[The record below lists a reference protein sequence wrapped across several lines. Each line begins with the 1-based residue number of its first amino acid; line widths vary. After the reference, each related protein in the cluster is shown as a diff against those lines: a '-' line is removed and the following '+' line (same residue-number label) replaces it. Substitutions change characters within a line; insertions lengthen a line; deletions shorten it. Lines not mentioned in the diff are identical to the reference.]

1 MQRLFLLLAT
11 AASMALAAGSPST
24 LFNVFPATVA
34 PGDAITTA
42 APSLFLSESLVA
54 ITLYNE
60 HDQTAVA
67 CLSNP
72 QLNSGT
78 CLPNTTVVVPAPQPI
93 QFTQIIQVTATSVL
107 FVMSQAA
114 ASLVAYVDTS
124 GVRWNEDRYN
134 CTGPVAYDPRTDLV
148 IVSVGHEL
156 SKTPDTIYTVRVQT
170 ASLEWFMTLSNS
182 TAFDSSQF
190 GSAMFIVFGR
200 VWFTYAQT
208 LYGVDVANGFGHG
221 RNNSVVIEAP
231 CGLRLP
237 LSNVPGCPLCVTPF
251 TVNLMN
257 PKYDSTN
264 LTTLAVSGKANSTG
278 AFAMCGYTLLPGVV
292 NVTQRWY
299 NPGVTGDDFVPT
311 LPFVTL
317 SAASSTHGNR
327 SRDIFFASGRY
338 LGTQHA
344 LLTYDLQTG
353 QLLHLRFRSA
363 ADAYSVPVELSTRLD
378 GSAFVALQIQGQLS
392 VSEAASPNADPTTI
406 PVPCSVTAAWDSVNQ
421 RLFCINGTSGIL
433 AINVGPQKAGALPA
447 LSPAW
452 RYEARTRGAQLFAGL
467 QTFHAAGGEPAV
479 GAPLAGG
486 AFAAVTSAL
495 APPPTSPPSPAPD
508 GDDDHKLSAGIVVL
522 IVAIVVVALAA
533 GGYIIFR
540 RWRMRRYTRRR
551 GVIDSALSYKDVGL
565 HDEAPAAVGVNHSSV
580 APHSPASGYGSI
592 YA

>member
-124 GVRWNEDRYN
+124 GVRWNEDRHN
-134 CTGPVAYDPRTDLV
+134 CTGPVAYDPQTDLV
-148 IVSVGHEL
+148 IVSIGHRH
-156 SKTPDTIYTVRVQT
+156 STTPDTISATRVQKT
-170 ASLEWFMTLSNS
+170 SLEWFMLLLSNS
-182 TAFDSSQF
+182 PAFDSSQF

-221 RNNSVVIEAP
+221 RNNSVVIETP

-237 LSNVPGCPLCVTPF
+237 LSNVSGCPLCVTPF

-292 NVTQRWY
+292 NVTQRCE
-299 NPGVTGDDFVPT
+299 GGGGGGS
-311 LPFVTL
+311 L
-317 SAASSTHGNR
+317 SADHMST
-327 SRDIFFASGRY
+327 
-338 LGTQHA
+338 
-344 LLTYDLQTG
+344 
-353 QLLHLRFRSA
+353 
-363 ADAYSVPVELSTRLD
+363 TR
-378 GSAFVALQIQGQLS
+378 V
-392 VSEAASPNADPTTI
+392 ASP
-406 PVPCSVTAAWDSVNQ
+406 
-421 RLFCINGTSGIL
+421 GTS
-433 AINVGPQKAGALPA
+433 P
-447 LSPAW
+447 
-452 RYEARTRGAQLFAGL
+452 
-467 QTFHAAGGEPAV
+467 
-479 GAPLAGG
+479 
-486 AFAAVTSAL
+486 
-495 APPPTSPPSPAPD
+495 
-508 GDDDHKLSAGIVVL
+508 
-522 IVAIVVVALAA
+522 
-533 GGYIIFR
+533 
-540 RWRMRRYTRRR
+540 TRRIYHGTVR
-551 GVIDSALSYKDVGL
+551 LESMTQRT
-565 HDEAPAAVGVNHSSV
+565 
-580 APHSPASGYGSI
+580 ASRT
-592 YA
+592 AT